1 MRALLLS
8 EYQNLN
14 VVEIE
19 KPVLGPLDVLVS
31 VKACG
36 ICGSDVHG
44 YDGSSGRRIP
54 PLVMGH
60 EAAGVVTEIGPE
72 VSRFSVGQRVTF
84 DSMISCGSCRVCL
97 EGSTNLCA
105 DRRVLGVSC
114 ETYRQSGCFAEF
126 VAVPEHIVYEIP
138 DDLAFE
144 HAALVEPVSV
154 AVHAVSLLDI
164 PSGATAVVVGTGMI
178 GLLVV
183 QALKVAGCKQIVA
196 IDIDAFKLNL
206 AKELGATHCLQ
217 ATAVD
222 VVSEVLALT
231 DGVGVDIA
239 MEVVGKTDPLSTAI
253 DCVRLGGQVG
263 LVGNL
268 QPNVDL
274 PLQKVV
280 TRELKLVGSCGSSGE
295 YPRCIELMASGQIK
309 VSPLISQVTT
319 LDRGP
324 EFFQRLY
331 KHEPELLKVV
341 VQP

>member
-14 VVEIE
+14 VVEVE
-19 KPVLGPLDVLVS
+19 KPRLGPKDVLVS

-60 EAAGVVTEIGPE
+60 EAAGVVTEIGAE
-72 VSRFSVGQRVTF
+72 VSRFSIGQRVTF
-84 DSMISCGSCRVCL
+84 DSMISCGNCHLCSK
-97 EGSTNLCA
+97 GSTNLCA
-105 DRRVLGVSC
+105 GRRVLGVSC

-126 VAVPEHIVYEIP
+126 VSVPEHIVYEIP
-138 DDLAFE
+138 DDLSFE

-154 AVHAVSLLDI
+154 AVHAVSLLEI
-164 PSGATAVVVGTGMI
+164 PSGASAVVVGTGMI

-183 QALKVAGCKQIVA
+183 QALKVAGCDQIVA
-196 IDIDAFKLNL
+196 IDIDPFKLNL
-206 AKELGATHCLQ
+206 AKELGATHCLR
-217 ATAVD
+217 ATDVD
-222 VVSEVLALT
+222 VATEVLAIT
-231 DGVGVDIA
+231 EGIGVDIA
-239 MEVVGKTDPLSTAI
+239 MEVVGKTEPLRTAI

-295 YPRCIELMASGQIK
+295 YPRCIELMASEQIK
-309 VSPLISQVTT
+309 VSPLISQVTS

-324 EFFQRLY
+324 EFFERLY